1 MHLKCELQT
10 FKEIITFAH
19 ESSEE
24 KQIILNYIILKLRGG
39 NGENLLCLLLMN
51 INIKGGQI
59 LLKNYF
65 THFICTL

>member
-24 KQIILNYIILKLRGG
+24 KQIILNYIMLTLQGG
-39 NGENLLCLLLMN
+39 NGVNLYN
-51 INIKGGQI
+51 
-59 LLKNYF
+59 
-65 THFICTL
+65 